1 MALGYKNTVV
11 YASTDVT
18 RYEATEGETIE
29 ERVMKISDLKE
40 PIKDGAPYI
49 ETEAQEGV
57 VPMYDI
63 RTDPFDQALDEVTQ
77 IHENSANK
85 YAEEMAKLNQNLQG
99 GTGETGQE
107 GGDA

>member
-1 MALGYKNTVV
+1 MAIGYRKAVK
-11 YASTDVT
+11 YASTDIT

-57 VPMYDI
+57 IPMYDI
-63 RTDPFDQALDEVTQ
+63 RTDPFDMALDEVTQ
-77 IHENSANK
+77 IHQNSANK
-85 YAEEMAKLNQNLQG
+85 YAEEMARLNQKLQG
-99 GTGETGQE
+99 GTGDTGQE